1 MVKKSILGLGMLVGI
16 LLTGTAQAQDIPEG
30 FKCSD
35 IYPNFSRVNPT
46 ELSDYQKCILSI
58 HKAEEVSGT
67 MGSLFWVKFE
77 DKYYSM
83 PWSYIRKAGGKDAAK
98 ARLENYL
105 QILIGKDHGL
115 DLPIP
120 EELFKV
126 VENETQ
132 QIQEEDQWGQEE
144 EVFLK

>member
-58 HKAEEVSGT
+58 HKSEEVSGT

-83 PWSYIRKAGGKDAAK
+83 PWSYIRKAGVVRMLLK
-98 ARLENYL
+98 L
-105 QILIGKDHGL
+105 GL
-115 DLPIP
+115 RTVPPDP
-120 EELFKV
+120 
-126 VENETQ
+126 
-132 QIQEEDQWGQEE
+132 DR
-144 EVFLK
+144 